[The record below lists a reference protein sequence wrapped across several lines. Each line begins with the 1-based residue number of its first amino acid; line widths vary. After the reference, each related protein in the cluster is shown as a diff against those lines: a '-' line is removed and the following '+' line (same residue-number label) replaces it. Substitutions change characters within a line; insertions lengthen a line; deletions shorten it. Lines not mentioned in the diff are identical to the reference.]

1 VVSAMNTLKA
11 INDSQS
17 SRKLPAKIFEFSG
30 RALYLFVAGCIL
42 DVLSTFFPWSRTAG
56 QHWFLPYSVPMPLG
70 WHVQF
75 ISESFAVLV
84 VNLAT
89 RLGAVLGL
97 AGLILLMYYKNRVF
111 SSVILLVSTGL
122 SFASVI
128 VFFQLGWSFYIGVYM
143 VLAGGFLKLVS
154 LILENLEV
162 QIIVEDKDD
171 PSDGKC

>member
-1 VVSAMNTLKA
+1 
-11 INDSQS
+11 
-17 SRKLPAKIFEFSG
+17 
-30 RALYLFVAGCIL
+30 
-42 DVLSTFFPWSRTAG
+42 
-56 QHWFLPYSVPMPLG
+56 
-70 WHVQF
+70 VQF

-143 VLAGGFLKLVS
+143 VLAGGFLKLFS
-154 LILENLEV
+154 LILESLV
-162 QIIVEDKDD
+162 QVIVEDEDEE
-171 PSDGKC
+171 SGV

>member
-1 VVSAMNTLKA
+1 MASAMNTPKA
-11 INDSQS
+11 TNDSQS
-17 SRKLPAKIFEFSG
+17 SQKLPAKIFEFSG
-30 RALYLFVAGCIL
+30 QALYLFAAGCIL

-70 WHVQF
+70 WRVQF

-97 AGLILLMYYKNRVF
+97 AGLILLMYYKNRGF

-128 VFFQLGWSFYIGVYM
+128 VFFQLRWPFYIGVYM
-143 VLAGGFLKLVS
+143 VLAGGFLKVIS
-154 LILENLEV
+154 LILENLV
-162 QIIVEDKDD
+162 QLIVEDEDEE
-171 PSDGKC
+171 SEV